1 MSKNDFSWDIISDI
15 NKWSMISF
23 TNLYEENIWISL
35 KIILLEKLQRNSP
48 QIINSLTL
56 IKGSQKLHSDEN

>member
-56 IKGSQKLHSDEN
+56 IKGNQTLHSDEN